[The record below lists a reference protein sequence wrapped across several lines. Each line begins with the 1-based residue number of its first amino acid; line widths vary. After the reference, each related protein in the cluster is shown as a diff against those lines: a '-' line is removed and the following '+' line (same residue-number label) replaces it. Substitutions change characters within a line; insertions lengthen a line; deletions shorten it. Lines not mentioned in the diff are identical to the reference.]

1 MDLQFEKMPL
11 QLMQCI
17 LSESKCCEETRE
29 IRLGENAP
37 DAAAVIAA
45 WGQVLLRS
53 KEWRGGGMNVSGGV
67 LAFVLYS
74 VPETGE
80 KHCVEEWIP
89 FKLKWDFPDP
99 GREGKIC
106 AWGSLTDLEARLI
119 SDRKIMVRANV
130 CVTAQAYSKQNIDLP
145 QPRESWEDVELL
157 TNTYPLTLIR
167 EAGEHAFSVE
177 EGQTLPPMDGWI
189 RYEVTPEI
197 TEKRVMGDKLVF
209 RGNAKLHMLGMR
221 DGKVESWDGEIP
233 FSQFAELDQNYEDT
247 ADAFM
252 VPMVTS
258 MEVNRDEEGKWKL
271 QCALTGQYM
280 VTDQQLVTIPEDGY
294 SLTRETKLYR
304 EEKILPTVLQMGGH
318 NAAMEVTLPV
328 DAMAVLDTAVYPGQG
343 MIDRSEQAFI
353 QPGWCQ
359 ILYTDPEG
367 NLRGEQGRFESSI
380 PMPTDDSVTP
390 TLLWEA
396 EEAQAVP
403 SGGAVAVNCQLT
415 AREMTVNDWTV
426 PALSGIT
433 LGEPMVKDPDRPS
446 LLLRRCGTGSL
457 WDIAKNSG
465 TTVSAIKAANNM
477 VDDYAPDKMLI
488 IPIS

>member
-1 MDLQFEKMPL
+1 
-11 QLMQCI
+11 
-17 LSESKCCEETRE
+17 
-29 IRLGENAP
+29 
-37 DAAAVIAA
+37 
-45 WGQVLLRS
+45 
-53 KEWRGGGMNVSGGV
+53 
-67 LAFVLYS
+67 
-74 VPETGE
+74 
-80 KHCVEEWIP
+80 
-89 FKLKWDFPDP
+89 
-99 GREGKIC
+99 
-106 AWGSLTDLEARLI
+106 
-119 SDRKIMVRANV
+119 
-130 CVTAQAYSKQNIDLP
+130 
-145 QPRESWEDVELL
+145 
-157 TNTYPLTLIR
+157 
-167 EAGEHAFSVE
+167 
-177 EGQTLPPMDGWI
+177 
-189 RYEVTPEI
+189 
-197 TEKRVMGDKLVF
+197 
-209 RGNAKLHMLGMR
+209 
-221 DGKVESWDGEIP
+221 
-233 FSQFAELDQNYEDT
+233 
-247 ADAFM
+247 
-252 VPMVTS
+252 
-258 MEVNRDEEGKWKL
+258 
-271 QCALTGQYM
+271 M

-294 SLTRETKLYR
+294 SLTRETKLHR
-304 EEKILPTVLQMGGH
+304 EEKILPAVLQMGGH
-318 NAAMEVTLPV
+318 NAVMEVTLPV

-415 AREMTVNDWTV
+415 AREMTVNDWAV

-433 LGEPMVKDPDRPS
+433 LGEPMIKDPDRPS